1 MRTEKQYMKNSE
13 STMFGEI
20 LGKKKS
26 FPTNT
31 KKKQKQKKT
40 QKELEM
46 YQCLLANL
54 H

>member
-31 KKKQKQKKT
+31 KKNKNKK
-40 QKELEM
+40 KLKK
-46 YQCLLANL
+46 N
-54 H
+54 

>member
-20 LGKKKS
+20 LKKKKFS
-26 FPTNT
+26 HKY

>member
-20 LGKKKS
+20 LKKKKKFS
-26 FPTNT
+26 HKY